1 MKFWVWC
8 ASYFFPQDTWK
19 WAHAISINKECIHV
33 SPSCVNPGCVY
44 YTLGNLGLLPA
55 PLCSLRACCSLST
68 VLAASSALIASSF
81 IRVPVLRCT
90 YLFRCFTA
98 GFRGLS
104 LTCHWERPLMA
115 GAIKASMFFS
125 CWCSMCVWD
134 RITLVKIWVIRNHLG
149 NGGDFFPSGKCWTFF
164 WDNRKITSTLLKWH
178 TALGQSKQSKHPLST
193 QANEDRAKGK
203 CSLGNYRPK
212 SRPMKPSWDS

>member
-1 MKFWVWC
+1 MKTKQITVGHLLSLGEDYMMQFQWKAEAAQQSWEDTVWVT
-8 ASYFFPQDTWK
+8 P
-19 WAHAISINKECIHV
+19 
-33 SPSCVNPGCVY
+33 
-44 YTLGNLGLLPA
+44 
-55 PLCSLRACCSLST
+55 
-68 VLAASSALIASSF
+68 
-81 IRVPVLRCT
+81 
-90 YLFRCFTA
+90 LFRCFTA